1 MEREIIGLIG
11 LGLMLG
17 LLVLRVH
24 IGIAL
29 ISVSTGGIWYLI
41 GSRPALGMLST
52 LPYDFSASWTLSSV
66 PMFLLM
72 GYVCYYAGLTRGL
85 FEVARS
91 WLAWLPGGLAVA
103 TIWGSAGFAAVT
115 GSSIACA
122 AAMGRIAIPE
132 MQRAGYDMRLATGS
146 VAAAGT
152 LGALIPPSILLI
164 LFGVFAEVPIAR
176 LFIGGIG
183 AGLTTAVLYMAV
195 VIGLAVF
202 RPHMAPRLKEMPPI
216 EQRMRD
222 LRETWPI
229 LALLIVVIG
238 GMFGGFF
245 TATEAGAV
253 GALAAILIGLAKR
266 SLNLQGLWEALKE
279 TLLTTSSLF
288 LIAIGAI
295 LLTRFL
301 TLSGTGNLIA
311 DAIIAMQA
319 NTLVLLIGISC
330 IYLVLGMFL
339 DPLGAMLLTVP
350 VLLPILDNA
359 GIDLIWFGVFLVKFL
374 EIGMITPPIGMNV
387 FVIKGVVGNQ
397 ASLTTIFRG
406 IFLFLAADA
415 IAVTLFIAFPQ
426 IILFLPGLMQ

>member
-1 MEREIIGLIG
+1 
-11 LGLMLG
+11 
-17 LLVLRVH
+17 
-24 IGIAL
+24 
-29 ISVSTGGIWYLI
+29 
-41 GSRPALGMLST
+41 
-52 LPYDFSASWTLSSV
+52 
-66 PMFLLM
+66 
-72 GYVCYYAGLTRGL
+72 
-85 FEVARS
+85 
-91 WLAWLPGGLAVA
+91 
-103 TIWGSAGFAAVT
+103 
-115 GSSIACA
+115 
-122 AAMGRIAIPE
+122 
-132 MQRAGYDMRLATGS
+132 MRLATGS

-229 LALLIVVIG
+229 LVLLIVVIG

>member
-91 WLAWLPGGLAVA
+91 WLAWLPGGLSVA

-229 LALLIVVIG
+229 LVLLIVVIG

>member
-29 ISVSTGGIWYLI
+29 ISVSTGGIWFLI
-41 GSRPALGMLST
+41 GSRPALGMLSN

-132 MQRAGYDMRLATGS
+132 MKRAGYDMRLATGS

-164 LFGVFAEVPIAR
+164 LFGVFAEQPIAK

-183 AGLTTAVLYMAV
+183 AGLTTAVLYMSV

-202 RPHMAPRLKEMPPI
+202 RPHMAPRLKEVPPMAD
-216 EQRMRD
+216 RMRD

-229 LALLIVVIG
+229 LVLLVVVIG

-253 GALAAILIGLAKR
+253 GALASILVGLAKR
-266 SLNLQGLWEALKE
+266 SLTRIGLWEALKE

-301 TLSGTGNLIA
+301 TLSGTGHLIA

-387 FVIKGVVGNQ
+387 FVIKGVVGSE
-397 ASLTTIFRG
+397 ATLATIFRG
-406 IFLFLAADA
+406 IFLFLAADFV
-415 IAVTLFIAFPQ
+415 AVVLFIAFPQ
-426 IILFLPGLMQ
+426 IILFLPGLME